1 VTGTLPGIHPT
12 DTRTR
17 PPTGAR
23 ARRRAAGFDWSA
35 TYDVLVVACVHA
47 ADLAALTL
55 RARLARRASDA
66 QACPAG
72 SGGGGGG
79 GGGGGAGSG
88 LGPGAALW
96 EDVLGAWAAFRRWAA
111 RVVAASERLA
121 ECVPPARP
129 YPNPPVLACA
139 GGQLARCGS
148 PAGCQRG
155 CCWPL
160 GRCMGICRQHALL
173 RSGLPRVKARSPRR
187 CVSAERTAEMMA
199 RGAVATP
206 SLGDAAKAAF
216 RGQARIAFAKRLQQ
230 FTVWHGR
237 SQQRAAMQSI
247 AGQSL
252 CGCGTCRRARHACW
266 PHAR

>member
-1 VTGTLPGIHPT
+1 VTGTLPGIHRT

-17 PPTGAR
+17 PPTSAR
-23 ARRRAAGFDWSA
+23 SRRRAAGFDWSA
-35 TYDVLVVACVHA
+35 TYDMLVVACVHA

-55 RARLARRASDA
+55 RARLARRVSDA

-72 SGGGGGG
+72 SGGG

-96 EDVLGAWAAFRRWAA
+96 EDVLCAWGAFRRWAA

-148 PAGCQRG
+148 PAGCQRV

-160 GRCMGICRQHALL
+160 GHCMGICRQHTLL
-173 RSGLPRVKARSPRR
+173 RSGLPRVKRARRAGACPPSAPRR
-187 CVSAERTAEMMA
+187 
-199 RGAVATP
+199 
-206 SLGDAAKAAF
+206 
-216 RGQARIAFAKRLQQ
+216 
-230 FTVWHGR
+230 
-237 SQQRAAMQSI
+237 
-247 AGQSL
+247 
-252 CGCGTCRRARHACW
+252 
-266 PHAR
+266 

>member
-1 VTGTLPGIHPT
+1 
-12 DTRTR
+12 
-17 PPTGAR
+17 
-23 ARRRAAGFDWSA
+23 
-35 TYDVLVVACVHA
+35 VLVVACVHA